1 LGSLHVSPF
10 EIALDGVVTE
20 PEESVS
26 VEADQDTKENRQAS
40 QRLAQILGKLIALM
54 LIVALVVAIQ
64 RYCQVAE
71 VPFASHAN
79 IVVIDGDS
87 LRADDGVEYRLFG
100 IDAPE
105 LYQNCSE
112 VNGKPW
118 QCGRAAK
125 VRLAAIINRGD
136 ANCEARAKDRFGR
149 IVAVCRARG
158 VPDISE
164 AMVRDG
170 FAIGLK
176 FARGKYQQAQDEA
189 EASKRGIWR
198 GSFERPADW
207 RAANPRVGN

>member
-1 LGSLHVSPF
+1 VGA
-10 EIALDGVVTE
+10 E
-20 PEESVS
+20 
-26 VEADQDTKENRQAS
+26 QDTTENKQAS

-54 LIVALVVAIQ
+54 LIAAFLIVIE
-64 RYCQVAE
+64 RYCE
-71 VPFASHAN
+71 VLVSPFGPDAN

-87 LRADDGVEYRLFG
+87 LRANDGIEYRLFG

-105 LYQNCSE
+105 LHQNCNE

-125 VRLAAIINRGD
+125 NKLKAVINRG
-136 ANCEARAKDRFGR
+136 NVSCETKAKDRFGR
-149 IVAVCRARG
+149 IVAVCRANG

-170 FAIGLK
+170 YAVGLA
-176 FARGKYQQAQDEA
+176 FARGNYQEAQDEA
-189 EASKRGIWR
+189 EAAKRGIWR

-207 RAANPRVGN
+207 RAANPRIGN